1 MKRSVLTACSI
12 AIFSSLLLSCKEQTK
27 LSSDNDTN
35 ALLRESTA
43 VNSSS
48 SSTKYVSTG
57 VDFTVAAEK
66 SLNSVVHIITYSKG
80 RQSNVVTLED
90 LFGSFFGQPRRQP
103 QNTNPRPVGSG
114 SGVILDNLGYI
125 VTNNHVVQGADR
137 VTVTLNDKREF
148 EAQIIGLDPSTDLAL
163 LKIEAEDLSPIEI
176 GNSDNLKVGEWV
188 LAVGNPFNLTSTVT
202 AGIVSAKG
210 RNINILS
217 GDMKIESFIQTD
229 AAVNP
234 GNSGGALVNL
244 NGELV
249 GINSAIA
256 SQTGSFAGYAFAI
269 PVSIMTKIVSDLK
282 QFGSVQ
288 RALLGIVITDI
299 SNEFAKANNVN
310 RLDGVFVVEVG
321 QNGGAKD
328 AGMQNG
334 DVIIAVDNAKV
345 KSVAEIQDRLTRFS
359 PGDEVKITVDRQ
371 GEIMTFNVKLHGTN
385 EYQLNTNE

>member
-1 MKRSVLTACSI
+1 
-12 AIFSSLLLSCKEQTK
+12 
-27 LSSDNDTN
+27 
-35 ALLRESTA
+35 
-43 VNSSS
+43 
-48 SSTKYVSTG
+48 
-57 VDFTVAAEK
+57 
-66 SLNSVVHIITYSKG
+66 
-80 RQSNVVTLED
+80 
-90 LFGSFFGQPRRQP
+90 
-103 QNTNPRPVGSG
+103 
-114 SGVILDNLGYI
+114 
-125 VTNNHVVQGADR
+125 
-137 VTVTLNDKREF
+137 
-148 EAQIIGLDPSTDLAL
+148 
-163 LKIEAEDLSPIEI
+163 
-176 GNSDNLKVGEWV
+176 
-188 LAVGNPFNLTSTVT
+188 
-202 AGIVSAKG
+202 
-210 RNINILS
+210 
-217 GDMKIESFIQTD
+217 
-229 AAVNP
+229 
-234 GNSGGALVNL
+234 
-244 NGELV
+244 GELV

-359 PGDEVKITVDRQ
+359 PGDEVKVTVDRQ
-371 GEIMTFNVKLHGTN
+371 GELMTFNVKLHGTN